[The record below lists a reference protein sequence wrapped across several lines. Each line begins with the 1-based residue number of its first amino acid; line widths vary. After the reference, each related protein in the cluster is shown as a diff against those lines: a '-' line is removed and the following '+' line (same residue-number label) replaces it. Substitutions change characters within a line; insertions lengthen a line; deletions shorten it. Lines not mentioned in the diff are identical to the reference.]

1 MAGDAI
7 AQTAPVPDKPVAPA
21 VQLPTINVIGVA
33 PLPGLSVPRDALPYT
48 VQTGTR
54 DDLGSGAN
62 GSLAEF
68 LTRSLSGINSSDIQ
82 GSPFQAAVTY
92 RGYSAS
98 SLLGAPQGISV
109 FLDGV
114 RFNAPFGDIVSWD
127 LVPEAALAN
136 IMLVPGSN
144 PVYGL
149 NTLGGALVLTT
160 QSGLSAPGFSADIRA
175 GSFGRTRSD
184 LAYGWNDGHGLHA
197 FAAGTYFDENGWRD
211 HSAGHLGN
219 FFAKVGRAD
228 AVNEIE
234 ATALYGNSTL
244 VGNGL
249 TPETD
254 YTGDGAAPALLRD
267 NRKAVYT
274 WPDQTQ
280 NKLAQAALRG
290 RHAFSDTF
298 VLDVLGY
305 VRHATRQT
313 VNGDTAQDYE
323 DYVQDCA
330 AGFNADG
337 SPVDDDCPVTRDQ
350 GAAIA
355 PAVMN
360 TTRTS
365 EHSWGLSAAIA
376 RTLDAH
382 RLSVG
387 VDYNQSRLSY
397 SQDQQLASFSND
409 RGAVPLADAPVEFFS
424 GVDGTTKASGLYATD
439 TWTALPNVFVTGS
452 LRWNASRVS
461 SAINSAD
468 DGPQSPTSFNYRKL
482 NPALGVSYASDQALT
497 LCTPMRRRATACRR

>member
-1 MAGDAI
+1 MCS
-7 AQTAPVPDKPVAPA
+7 T
-21 VQLPTINVIGVA
+21 
-33 PLPGLSVPRDALPYT
+33 
-48 VQTGTR
+48 
-54 DDLGSGAN
+54 
-62 GSLAEF
+62 
-68 LTRSLSGINSSDIQ
+68 
-82 GSPFQAAVTY
+82 
-92 RGYSAS
+92 
-98 SLLGAPQGISV
+98 
-109 FLDGV
+109 
-114 RFNAPFGDIVSWD
+114 
-127 LVPEAALAN
+127 
-136 IMLVPGSN
+136 
-144 PVYGL
+144 
-149 NTLGGALVLTT
+149 
-160 QSGLSAPGFSADIRA
+160 
-175 GSFGRTRSD
+175 
-184 LAYGWNDGHGLHA
+184 
-197 FAAGTYFDENGWRD
+197 
-211 HSAGHLGN
+211 HSA
-219 FFAKVGRAD
+219 
-228 AVNEIE
+228 
-234 ATALYGNSTL
+234 
-244 VGNGL
+244 
-249 TPETD
+249 
-254 YTGDGAAPALLRD
+254 
-267 NRKAVYT
+267 
-274 WPDQTQ
+274 
-280 NKLAQAALRG
+280 
-290 RHAFSDTF
+290 
-298 VLDVLGY
+298 Y

-397 SQDQQLASFSND
+397 SQDQQLASFTDD

-482 NPALGVSYASDQALT
+482 NPALGVAYASDQALT
-497 LCTPMRRRATACRR
+497 LYANAAQSNRVPTVIELGCADPQSPCRLPAGLQSDPFLDQVVARTLEMGLRWHPDPATSGWVSFYRTDNRNDILFLRAANTQQGYFSNFAKTRNQGVDMALDRTIGALTLSLRYSHLDATYQADGELASGERTIAVHPGTRIAGLPRDTAKFTGTWQINSAALGCC